1 MSLRKEVVNFFE
13 NNGLTSAHFTRG
25 TFYKL
30 FNNKLLSK
38 KYSDWIPS
46 ESLINSIKNEDF
58 YSKSLDENSK
68 QQVDRNKEKLKQ
80 FLDNLLIY

>member
-1 MSLRKEVVNFFE
+1 MNTDFKNKIMSLRKEVVNFFE

-38 KYSDWIPS
+38 K
-46 ESLINSIKNEDF
+46 L
-58 YSKSLDENSK
+58 LENK
-68 QQVDRNKEKLKQ
+68 C
-80 FLDNLLIY
+80 FT